1 VQLGQPVDPKTGG
14 VRPFP
19 SRFGAYAEG
28 FDRGFTHCVMH
39 NTFIKRHDMKTPT
52 STRSRAER
60 RDRALHLRRR
70 ITATVAAAGV
80 TGVGVVGFLVAQSA
94 TSGTT
99 SSAVATVT
107 AVGDDSIFGDDGA
120 SKASGTLATGTASS
134 GSATKATTVS
144 GGSTVVVKKP

>member
-1 VQLGQPVDPKTGG
+1 MHL
-14 VRPFP
+14 FP
-19 SRFGAYAEG
+19 SRFGAYPEG

-39 NTFIKRHDMKTPT
+39 NTFIERQDMKTPT

-94 TSGTT
+94 TYGTT

-120 SKASGTLATGTASS
+120 SKAPGTLATGTATS